1 MQKSSIKYL
10 QTEFNNVSKICTP
23 ESGSHSR
30 DAGMVCTSLNAIQ
43 HIDRSKDKNHMIISI
58 DAAKAFNKI
67 HYTFTIK
74 ALMKLEIEV
83 MYFNIIKVV

>member
-1 MQKSSIKYL
+1 
-10 QTEFNNVSKICTP
+10 
-23 ESGSHSR
+23 
-30 DAGMVCTSLNAIQ
+30 
-43 HIDRSKDKNHMIISI
+43 MIISI